1 MKNRKLIGVLAMVG
15 ATLCYGLVPSL
26 SFMAFETGVVSETI
40 LFNKFFYAAILM
52 WAYIFLRRIPFKLN
66 RTQIAP
72 MIVVVL
78 AYAGIAITL
87 YLSFEYISGSLATII
102 SFTYPAMVIV
112 VEMLRGR
119 ERVRFLK
126 ILAVILSMIGLCLIV
141 WAPDMEIRM
150 LGVIFAVLC
159 AVCYTFYAIGL
170 SHPSLSDV
178 NSLVT
183 AGYVMVTSAV
193 INFVRCIFSGD
204 PMFTETA
211 DQLMFVLILSVVNAF
226 LAILLFC
233 LGVKM
238 IRPSNASIINTAE
251 PVCACIFGYLLIG
264 DAITAS
270 MVIGGLMVVSA
281 VLLTNLPEKS
291 PPETLD
297 HVKNE

>member
-204 PMFTETA
+204 HMFTETA

-238 IRPSNASIINTAE
+238 IGPSNASIINTAE

>member
-193 INFVRCIFSGD
+193 INFMRCIFSGD

-238 IRPSNASIINTAE
+238 IGPSNASIINTAE

>member
-15 ATLCYGLVPSL
+15 TTLCYGLVPSL

-52 WAYIFLRRIPFKLN
+52 WAYIFIRRIPFKLN
-66 RTQIAP
+66 RTQLAP
-72 MIVVVL
+72 MLVVVL

-193 INFVRCIFSGD
+193 INLVRCIFSGD
-204 PMFTETA
+204 PLFTETA
-211 DQLMFVLILSVVNAF
+211 DQLLFVLILSIVNAF

-233 LGVKM
+233 LGVKL
-238 IRPSNASIINTAE
+238 IGPSNASIINTAE
-251 PVCACIFGYLLIG
+251 PVCACIFGYFLIG
-264 DAITAS
+264 DAITTS

-291 PPETLD
+291 PPETLE

>member
-204 PMFTETA
+204 PLFTETA
-211 DQLMFVLILSVVNAF
+211 DQLLFVLILSIVNAF

-233 LGVKM
+233 LGVKL
-238 IRPSNASIINTAE
+238 IGPSNASIINTAE
-251 PVCACIFGYLLIG
+251 PVCACIFGYFLIG
-264 DAITAS
+264 DAITTS

-291 PPETLD
+291 PPETLE

>member
-238 IRPSNASIINTAE
+238 IGPSNASIINTAE

>member
-238 IRPSNASIINTAE
+238 IGPSNASIINTAE

-264 DAITAS
+264 DTITAS